1 MATPI
6 EKLREACLKRGVC
19 GIKTIGRTFKIIDD
33 NGSRM
38 LDYEELKYG
47 IKDYGLNMSKEELDA
62 LFQCFDKDNS
72 GSISFDEFLQALR
85 PPMSRS
91 RLDLIDKAFVKM
103 DATGD
108 GVITI
113 EDLKHYYDVSRH
125 PKFKTGDWTKDRVLK
140 EFLDNFQ
147 AGDKDDKVTKEEF
160 VNYYA
165 GVSAS
170 IDQDVYFDYM
180 MRQAW
185 KL

>member
-1 MATPI
+1 
-6 EKLREACLKRGVC
+6 V
-19 GIKTIGRTFKIIDD
+19 
-33 NGSRM
+33 
-38 LDYEELKYG
+38 
-47 IKDYGLNMSKEELDA
+47 
-62 LFQCFDKDNS
+62 FDKDNS
-72 GSISFDEFLQALR
+72 GSISFDEFLLALR

-91 RLDLIDKAFVKM
+91 RLELIDKAFAKM
-103 DATGD
+103 DNTGD

-113 EDLKHYYDVSRH
+113 DDLKKFYDVSHH
-125 PKFKTGDWTKDRVLK
+125 PKFKTGDWTKERVLK
-140 EFLDNFQ
+140 EFLDSFQ
-147 AGDKDDKVTKEEF
+147 LGEKDDVVTKEEF